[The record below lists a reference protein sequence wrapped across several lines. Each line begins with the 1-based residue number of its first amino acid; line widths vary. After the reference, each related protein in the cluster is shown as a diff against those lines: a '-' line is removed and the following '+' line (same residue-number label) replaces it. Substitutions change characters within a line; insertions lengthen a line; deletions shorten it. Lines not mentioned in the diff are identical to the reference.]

1 MDKAI
6 LYGNSKAALNT
17 SGVNI
22 ISQFTIL
29 SLVAQT
35 KYIVAAYVNT
45 TIGNSPIIFK
55 NISTSK
61 ASNGAAIKLG
71 MNNKIVI
78 NTLLQALS
86 NVWRIKIDRLA
97 VITSQDTQDEL
108 QSTFTSQV
116 MNSRTYVYEVVIAPD
131 TEDDSKKPIELLS
144 DFIASTNDKYRLSTF
159 IPEYIVSY
167 TSSIREIM
175 PIKPKIRLNPLITR
189 LSHNKIQLEV
199 YTWETANVSGIAVPI
214 PASKP
219 YSSQISNALDSKNNP
234 VPSQHFSNVISIESG
249 VALLTFTQLTENTTY
264 AIYITA
270 ACVIPFKPALLLS
283 DSEVVSIQAHT
294 EVDLNLMKN

>member
-22 ISQFTIL
+22 ISDFTIL

-55 NISTSK
+55 DISTNK

-71 MNNKIVI
+71 MSNKVVVD
-78 NTLLQALS
+78 TLLQALS
-86 NVWRIKIDRLA
+86 NVWRIKINRLA

-108 QSTFTSQV
+108 QSSYTAQV
-116 MNSRTYVYEVVIAPD
+116 MNSRTYVYEVVVAPD
-131 TEDDSKKPIELLS
+131 TEDDSKKPIDLLN
-144 DFIASTNDKYRLSTF
+144 DFVASADDKYKLFTF
-159 IPEYIVSY
+159 IGDYVTSY
-167 TSSIREIM
+167 SSSTREIM
-175 PIKPKIRLNPLITR
+175 PIKPKMRLDPKITQ

-199 YTWETANVSGIAVPI
+199 YTWEIANVSGIAVPI
-214 PASKP
+214 PANKP
-219 YSSQISNALDSKNNP
+219 YSSQISNALDSNNNP
-234 VPSQHFSNVISIESG
+234 IPTQHFSNAISI
-249 VALLTFTQLTENTTY
+249 
-264 AIYITA
+264 
-270 ACVIPFKPALLLS
+270 
-283 DSEVVSIQAHT
+283 
-294 EVDLNLMKN
+294 